1 VYTTSHKE
9 KEMEIEIKQEDVESV
24 IKANPLMALQVE
36 NQALRRKLQE
46 GTVAYEK
53 VMLEKQ
59 QLAQELEALKNGKNA
74 KEK

>member
-1 VYTTSHKE
+1 
-9 KEMEIEIKQEDVESV
+9 MEIEIKQEDVESV